1 MALHALDEQL
11 LAAPRWRPPCAPP
24 AAAFGSAGATEAAL
38 PAAPWPYPRAAVFAD
53 HTYLPPGLVPA
64 AEGLQ
69 LLAAQGVDLLLAR
82 AHNARRA
89 AARTANRSE
98 DKDEDEDEDE
108 DEDGNLSANPAHD
121 FDEGVA
127 TQRLAEVVLG
137 LRRAFAA
144 LGAALEAA
152 AGPRSATAA
161 ASRSGS
167 PPPETECSRQGA
179 ADLRGVLL
187 PLALELGALAGS
199 PRLGRA
205 PGAALAR
212 SLQPQHLAHE
222 PWQRVLPAL
231 TRRALAAAAAPA
243 PGAAPGASCLTLI
256 DAPLAAALLAAASD
270 RGSRSDAAAWDA
282 EVRRWLLAD
291 APALLL
297 AAHALQPGPARGL
310 SGELAARSV
319 GEHRRRAGGVG
330 AGRLPGRAT
339 RDGGRAGG
347 AAGLVAR
354 VATPGFEQGSPRGL
368 CDPPGALGGR
378 PGGVKRWN
386 RLRIFIVQNCT
397 LKASHSGW
405 QNLDPAERVF

>member
-1 MALHALDEQL
+1 VDKLAEMGRRAGVQFVVAAGGGTVVDTAKAVAALIPARGSAGQSVCPKWLELGAADAESSTLAASSSPEPLPLVCVPSTVGGALAAASPRMALHALDEQL

-256 DAPLAAALLAAASD
+256 DAPLAAALLYAASD

-291 APALLL
+291 APAL
-297 AAHALQPGPARGL
+297 
-310 SGELAARSV
+310 RS
-319 GEHRRRAGGVG
+319 R
-330 AGRLPGRAT
+330 PT
-339 RDGGRAGG
+339 RSSQA
-347 AAGLVAR
+347 
-354 VATPGFEQGSPRGL
+354 PPRS
-368 CDPPGALGGR
+368 R
-378 PGGVKRWN
+378 PQR
-386 RLRIFIVQNCT
+386 
-397 LKASHSGW
+397 
-405 QNLDPAERVF
+405 